1 MTRSRN
7 TLVAGAVA
15 VSISMAACGT
25 ASPPDSPLPDEAMR
39 AGRDWQTLPPADE
52 DYFADMDRGISRDPA
67 RVAAALPFVPADQA
81 MDLFVKGRNN
91 WLVWTAG
98 NDRLWD
104 YLGNNSFGALDFLK
118 TVSSHQSLGYGRGQG
133 ENGRWR
139 YLGLVNEPCFEAPT
153 GPDPT
158 RYGLWLDKRVEGP
171 GCPPDPFANAE
182 KYPGIRIG
190 ARGDNVPVGSY
201 YGEPSG
207 IVGLRLF
214 PNPDFDSAAQAKW
227 DPERFYTDPTYYED
241 KDLIRPYRVGMSCG
255 FCHVGPSPIHPP
267 TDPENPKWENLTSN
281 PGAQYFWV
289 DRIFFFQKSARVS
302 MASPADN
309 FVFQLFHTQLP
320 GTSDTSFISSDNIN
334 NPRTMNAVYNLRA
347 RLAQAAK
354 VGKETLTGGGLDNR
368 QFNQYPAT
376 QVLSNLFAAPN
387 TTFTP
392 RVLKDGSDSV
402 GALGAL
408 NRVYINIGL
417 ASEEWMRHFTPLIG
431 PTQRSGIVTP
441 IRIAD
446 LEQVS
451 SYWKATEAQTPAVAA
466 FFLASTAPDYLKDAP
481 GGANYLRASAA
492 EMNRGKE
499 MFADRC
505 ARCHSSKIPDLP
517 PSVAGGP
524 CADGGNGPQYLE
536 CWNKYWAHTKTPDFK
551 KAMTALV
558 KRADFLD
565 DNYLSSERRVPVTLL
580 DTNACSPLATNAVAG
595 NIWDNFS
602 SQSYKDLPSVGAVTV
617 YSPVDGAPQQYQMPA
632 GGRGYTRPPSLVSV
646 WSSAPFLLNNAL
658 GEFDWRGSV
667 EGRMAAFDDAI
678 EQLLWPERRKRDEF
692 VPSLPGYVQ
701 RTTARS
707 YLRVAPGY
715 LPDFLQTVLGWRSY
729 LPFAKPNL
737 EIGPI
742 PAGTPVG
749 LLANMALISEGRTL
763 PERVAYQGRLV
774 EVIGRLIRQLRALPA
789 NATDEQARAAFANEV
804 PALMA
809 ISKCPDYVVNRGHY
823 FGTSLAKEEP
833 GLSDAD
839 KLALIAFLKT
849 M

>member
-1 MTRSRN
+1 
-7 TLVAGAVA
+7 
-15 VSISMAACGT
+15 
-25 ASPPDSPLPDEAMR
+25 
-39 AGRDWQTLPPADE
+39 
-52 DYFADMDRGISRDPA
+52 
-67 RVAAALPFVPADQA
+67 
-81 MDLFVKGRNN
+81 
-91 WLVWTAG
+91 
-98 NDRLWD
+98 
-104 YLGNNSFGALDFLK
+104 
-118 TVSSHQSLGYGRGQG
+118 
-133 ENGRWR
+133 
-139 YLGLVNEPCFEAPT
+139 
-153 GPDPT
+153 
-158 RYGLWLDKRVEGP
+158 
-171 GCPPDPFANAE
+171 
-182 KYPGIRIG
+182 
-190 ARGDNVPVGSY
+190 
-201 YGEPSG
+201 
-207 IVGLRLF
+207 
-214 PNPDFDSAAQAKW
+214 
-227 DPERFYTDPTYYED
+227 
-241 KDLIRPYRVGMSCG
+241 
-255 FCHVGPSPIHPP
+255 
-267 TDPENPKWENLTSN
+267 
-281 PGAQYFWV
+281 
-289 DRIFFFQKSARVS
+289 
-302 MASPADN
+302 
-309 FVFQLFHTQLP
+309 
-320 GTSDTSFISSDNIN
+320 
-334 NPRTMNAVYNLRA
+334 
-347 RLAQAAK
+347 
-354 VGKETLTGGGLDNR
+354 
-368 QFNQYPAT
+368 
-376 QVLSNLFAAPN
+376 
-387 TTFTP
+387 
-392 RVLKDGSDSV
+392 
-402 GALGAL
+402 
-408 NRVYINIGL
+408 
-417 ASEEWMRHFTPLIG
+417 
-431 PTQRSGIVTP
+431 
-441 IRIAD
+441 
-446 LEQVS
+446 
-451 SYWKATEAQTPAVAA
+451 
-466 FFLASTAPDYLKDAP
+466 
-481 GGANYLRASAA
+481 
-492 EMNRGKE
+492 
-499 MFADRC
+499 
-505 ARCHSSKIPDLP
+505 
-517 PSVAGGP
+517 
-524 CADGGNGPQYLE
+524 
-536 CWNKYWAHTKTPDFK
+536 
-551 KAMTALV
+551 MTALV

-580 DTNACSPLATNAVAG
+580 DTNACSPLATNAIAG

-678 EQLLWPERRKRDEF
+678 EQLLWPERRTRDEF